1 MAQPAASGTDAARE
15 HGDAEADDAMDGAD
29 GGEGDPDQNN
39 VNHRNYYQYGRQSA
53 HGCVASMVALAGA
66 WARAGPVV
74 APRYAFSPHAQYIY
88 CCPTHPHPRLSRY

>member
-53 HGCVASMVALAGA
+53 LVDAWPPWSLSLARGPGLA
-66 WARAGPVV
+66 PVV

-88 CCPTHPHPRLSRY
+88 CCHWIGSG